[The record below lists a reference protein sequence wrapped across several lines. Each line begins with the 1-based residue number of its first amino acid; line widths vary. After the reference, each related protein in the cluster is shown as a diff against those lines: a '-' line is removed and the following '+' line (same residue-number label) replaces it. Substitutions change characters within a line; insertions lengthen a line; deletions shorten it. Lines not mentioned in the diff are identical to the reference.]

1 MFIHLLDIKKDKLI
15 NYGESY
21 EGSKLCKTS
30 LNCCVRKSCKKTFD
44 MLLTLLLFAVFS
56 YVP

>member
-1 MFIHLLDIKKDKLI
+1 MFIHLLDIQMDKLI

-21 EGSKLCKTS
+21 EGSKVCKTS
-30 LNCCVRKSCKKTFD
+30 LNCVRNSCTKTFD
-44 MLLTLLLFAVFS
+44 MLLTLLLFAVFF